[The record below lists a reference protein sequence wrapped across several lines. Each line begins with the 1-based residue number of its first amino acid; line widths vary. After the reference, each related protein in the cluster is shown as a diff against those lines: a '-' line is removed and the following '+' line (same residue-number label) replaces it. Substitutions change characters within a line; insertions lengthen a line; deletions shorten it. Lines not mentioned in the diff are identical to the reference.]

1 MSVTTIKS
9 EINEKKELIKSKQS
23 EINDLQNQ
31 ILGLEKK
38 LKLHEEES
46 LMDFIK
52 EGDEYEID
60 GYVALGRKVS
70 LGKHD
75 CFKITKVNRKS
86 LYMKVTKKYK
96 VSWGNHSNNYQRSY
110 ELLVDSPIYD
120 KEFKITSTVFY
131 NNFKSQIKDQLS
143 QFTQRNDLLDALLD
157 G

>member
-1 MSVTTIKS
+1 MSVTTIKY
-9 EINEKKELIKSKQS
+9 EINEKKDLIKSKQS

-31 ILGLEKK
+31 ILVLEKK

-46 LMDFIK
+46 LMEFIK

-60 GYVALGRKVS
+60 GYVALGRKVD
-70 LGKHD
+70 LRKYD

-86 LYMKVTKKYK
+86 LYMKVTKKHK
-96 VSWGNHSNNYQRSY
+96 VNWGNHSNNYQRSY

-131 NNFKSQIKDQLS
+131 NNFKNQIKDQLN